1 MDKPALYVGRPNIE
15 NRESFLARVNE
26 ILDRRWLSN
35 KGPVVHEF
43 KKKIADFLLRRICS
57 RLANL
62 KILWRLE
69 CPYVKINS
77 RSLKTTHPVY
87 G

>member
-1 MDKPALYVGRPNIE
+1 MNNKLYVGRPKIG

-35 KGPVVHEF
+35 KGPVVQEF
-43 KKKIADFLLRRICS
+43 KKKIADFLRRSVCS
-57 RLANL
+57 RLATL

-69 CPYVKINS
+69 CPYVKSNGIW
-77 RSLKTTHPVY
+77 
-87 G
+87 

>member
-1 MDKPALYVGRPNIE
+1 MNRLEPIEHIRRPNFG

-35 KGPVVHEF
+35 KGPVVQEF
-43 KKKIADFLLRRICS
+43 KKKIADFLRRRICS
-57 RLANL
+57 RLATL

-69 CPYVKINS
+69 CPYVKTNGIW
-77 RSLKTTHPVY
+77 
-87 G
+87 